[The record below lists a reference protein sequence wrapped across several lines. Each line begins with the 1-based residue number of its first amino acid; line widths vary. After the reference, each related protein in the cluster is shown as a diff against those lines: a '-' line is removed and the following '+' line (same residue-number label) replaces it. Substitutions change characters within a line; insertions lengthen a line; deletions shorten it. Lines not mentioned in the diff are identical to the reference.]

1 LLDLPGL
8 YKEIKLTRLI
18 NLTLYQLR
26 NTRVIMADRE
36 ANIEALVGM
45 GFTREKAELGLTK
58 TQNRDL
64 QSALD
69 WLLAHA
75 DDAMDVDKPSGNT
88 LGSGSSAPPPGSE
101 GKAFHE
107 GFLCDGCK
115 GPIYGIRY
123 RCTKC
128 GNYDLCELCEK
139 KGVHSETEHNF
150 YIIEQPV
157 DITQQPGPREL
168 TEEEKEAA
176 LKRAEELIKKRREEK
191 KKQEALDELEREKR
205 RREQGK
211 EAAAAQAKW
220 KEEQQALAIAKAKRE
235 KEEEAK
241 AREKIKEQ
249 IRLDKLAR
257 EQAEKGVAPA
267 PTPVVPQ
274 QQVIVPAKAP
284 SEYTECTLQIRLTNG
299 AVLKNTFQPS

>member
-1 LLDLPGL
+1 
-8 YKEIKLTRLI
+8 
-18 NLTLYQLR
+18 
-26 NTRVIMADRE
+26 
-36 ANIEALVGM
+36 
-45 GFTREKAELGLTK
+45 
-58 TQNRDL
+58 
-64 QSALD
+64 
-69 WLLAHA
+69 
-75 DDAMDVDKPSGNT
+75 MDVDKPSGNT
-88 LGSGSSAPPPGSE
+88 LGSGTSAPPPGSE

-139 KGVHSETEHNF
+139 KGKLLMKKINLQLYSRVSNPSGVHSETEHNF

-191 KKQEALDELEREKR
+191 AKAEAVDSIEREKR

-220 KEEQQALAIAKAKRE
+220 KEEQQALAIAKAKRV
-235 KEEEAK
+235 
-241 AREKIKEQ
+241 RY
-249 IRLDKLAR
+249 KLTSHNLY
-257 EQAEKGVAPA
+257 G
-267 PTPVVPQ
+267 
-274 QQVIVPAKAP
+274 
-284 SEYTECTLQIRLTNG
+284 
-299 AVLKNTFQPS
+299 